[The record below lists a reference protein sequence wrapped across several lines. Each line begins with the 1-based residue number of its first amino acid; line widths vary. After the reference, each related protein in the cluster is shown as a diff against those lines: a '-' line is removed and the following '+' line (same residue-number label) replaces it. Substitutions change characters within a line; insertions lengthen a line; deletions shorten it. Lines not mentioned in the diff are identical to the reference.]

1 MSYSDNDDDLF
12 DYEPEDVITHTEN
25 NSSTTSQKLDNQL
38 LTDIKDNFDDIEDK
52 GSIKGL
58 EARLGSAFLDAANF
72 YVNSA
77 IVNGHSF
84 AARYVLDEVSDG
96 KFSLLEYF
104 KTTEIKIIKMIEFT
118 QLCES
123 VLKDENSFVS
133 QIQDLVGITLSPLH
147 ISSVYQTHL
156 KLTRHSLLLNRAI
169 YLQLSEQLMM
179 PVIMELFD
187 DDCKTDDINYSYSDL
202 VSNIKSNIIKQY
214 AHAGLLD
221 KISEAFGSDVQLYQ
235 EDTQEDS

>member
-1 MSYSDNDDDLF
+1 MSYNDNDDDLF

-77 IVNGHSF
+77 VVNGHSF

-104 KTTEIKIIKMIEFT
+104 KTTEIKILKMIEFT

-187 DDCKTDDINYSYSDL
+187 DNCKTDDINYSYSDL

>member
-1 MSYSDNDDDLF
+1 MSYNDTDDDLF
-12 DYEPEDVITHTEN
+12 DYEPEDSTTPLN
-25 NSSTTSQKLDNQL
+25 TNSSTTSQKIDNQL
-38 LTDIKDNFDDIEDK
+38 LTDIKDNFDDIEEK

-77 IVNGHSF
+77 VVNGHSF
-84 AARYVLDEVSDG
+84 AARYILDEVSDG

-104 KTTEIKIIKMIEFT
+104 KTTEIKLIKMIEFT

-123 VLKDENSFVS
+123 VLKDENAFVS
-133 QIQDLVGITLSPLH
+133 QMQELAGLTLSPLH
-147 ISSVYQTHL
+147 ISSVYRTHL
-156 KLTRHSLLLNRAI
+156 KLTRHALLLNRAI

-187 DDCKTDDINYSYSDL
+187 DDCKTDDIDYSYSDL

-214 AHAGLLD
+214 AHSGLLD
-221 KISEAFGSDVQLYQ
+221 KISEAFGTDVELYQ
-235 EDTQEDS
+235 EGVQEDS